1 MGFYG
6 FMVYAF
12 AVECDAAGGAFL
24 VLCNYISHK
33 SMLHGFSVGF
43 VGYFYV
49 EFRLWL

>member
-1 MGFYG
+1 MGLYVFCG
-6 FMVYAF
+6 LSLRGP
-12 AVECDAAGGAFL
+12 VEPLRGFL

-43 VGYFYV
+43 VGHFYV